1 MPSVGKA
8 TVRHDAPGL
17 SLAGE
22 AQPAGG
28 AAEGAEAESVILGIR
43 FVDFDSE
50 IWRPSASE
58 GRLTVAEPGIVLSR
72 TAAEDLGVSVGDSV
86 VVSHTVRT
94 GPGAFVGGTSTLEVL
109 ALHPHPLRSIA
120 YIHTGHAGLWG
131 FEGLAN
137 DVTGVPALGGTV
149 GDTRRALFGS
159 AG

>member
-1 MPSVGKA
+1 M
-8 TVRHDAPGL
+8 
-17 SLAGE
+17 
-22 AQPAGG
+22 
-28 AAEGAEAESVILGIR
+28 ILGIR

-86 VVSHTVRT
+86 VVSHTVHT

-120 YIHTGHAGLWG
+120 YIHTGHAEPVGFRGLG
-131 FEGLAN
+131 Q
-137 DVTGVPALGGTV
+137 
-149 GDTRRALFGS
+149 RRDRGARS
-159 AG
+159 R